1 MNAIKK
7 REEKRKGGCPKVPV
21 NDSRFANMVWM
32 EQRNR
37 MNEGRRKRRNRN
49 QVEQRSESE
58 ACLGDEARNE
68 EQEKGLRM
76 YSSLNIFD
84 DAAWISIYPN
94 FCIPNTM
101 SLPAWSLNGKIRLN
115 NTSTS

>member
-1 MNAIKK
+1 VKK
-7 REEKRKGGCPKVPV
+7 KEKVVCPKGPV

-37 MNEGRRKRRNRN
+37 MNEGRRERRKRN

-76 YSSLNIFD
+76 YPLVSIF
-84 DAAWISIYPN
+84 SRMLHGYRY
-94 FCIPNTM
+94 
-101 SLPAWSLNGKIRLN
+101 IR
-115 NTSTS
+115 TSVCLTLCHCLLGP